1 MNRATVPVDSTNCTD
16 MHVTEVAEEERKTGQ
31 KEIRSKGQN
40 FHEFGEKKSTYSFK
54 KLCKPQPGRI
64 QRKPHLGNVL
74 VRLLKTKDKEKIL
87 QAPREEQNITYTGT
101 RILLTPNFSSETM
114 EDRKPGTNS
123 F

>member
-1 MNRATVPVDSTNCTD
+1 MNLVKKINLQFQEALQTPS
-16 MHVTEVAEEERKTGQ
+16 RKNT
-31 KEIRSKGQN
+31 
-40 FHEFGEKKSTYSFK
+40 KKTT
-54 KLCKPQPGRI
+54 PRHI
-64 QRKPHLGNVL
+64 L